1 MACFIA
7 GTLALGSLN
16 GLPANHL
23 KLAKDI
29 AKGCRKMYETKTG
42 LGPEIVYFNI
52 GEGNMQD
59 ILIKVRSIDC
69 VDSLTACCFTDCISG
84 EKTWM
89 KN

>member
-7 GTLALGSLN
+7 GTLALGNLN
-16 GLPANHL
+16 GLPAKHM

-52 GEGNMQD
+52 DSTSTQD
-59 ILIKVRSIDC
+59 ISIKVS
-69 VDSLTACCFTDCISG
+69 
-84 EKTWM
+84 
-89 KN
+89 